1 MSPSGDSQTMRS
13 RADRGLRQP
22 SAATALIAVLAACVG
37 DQAPA
42 DRSIQQGEPPV
53 EPLSFLRSVV
63 SPDTTLETDWLSTPT
78 RLRVDPTTR
87 TLLVMGQMEGRVVEF
102 STAGQLIRHFGEQGS
117 GPGEIRLAQG
127 FAITTH
133 VVIILDAGNGKIAVF
148 DRSSGDVMSE
158 IRLNHLPYDIAA
170 VDDSLIALV
179 PGTAGHAFAL
189 YALNG
194 REVGQYAESV
204 IPNPCYSCQIVSLA
218 GDLIVITDGE
228 GPLSY
233 VFDQSGNLI
242 RTLNYREMIADVAVW
257 EREFAE
263 LLEVAG
269 DRGPAGRILFADNV
283 RAANGRML
291 LTVVPEKV
299 AERGRELWVVDP
311 GGGRVI
317 VRYTYPHVDAGTF
330 AVMLGDLVF
339 AHRTE
344 DFGIHEYRVGSR

>member
-1 MSPSGDSQTMRS
+1 M
-13 RADRGLRQP
+13 
-22 SAATALIAVLAACVG
+22 
-37 DQAPA
+37 
-42 DRSIQQGEPPV
+42 
-53 EPLSFLRSVV
+53 
-63 SPDTTLETDWLSTPT
+63 
-78 RLRVDPTTR
+78 
-87 TLLVMGQMEGRVVEF
+87 
-102 STAGQLIRHFGEQGS
+102 
-117 GPGEIRLAQG
+117 
-127 FAITTH
+127 
-133 VVIILDAGNGKIAVF
+133 
-148 DRSSGDVMSE
+148 
-158 IRLNHLPYDIAA
+158 
-170 VDDSLIALV
+170 
-179 PGTAGHAFAL
+179 
-189 YALNG
+189 
-194 REVGQYAESV
+194 
-204 IPNPCYSCQIVSLA
+204 
-218 GDLIVITDGE
+218 ITDGE

-269 DRGPAGRILFADNV
+269 DRGPAGRILFATGKLFMFDSV
-283 RAANGRML
+283 PAGEGRFL